1 MTAGVR
7 YEVDLEAE
15 RVLYE
20 GEWLRREDLSARIQR
35 ALAGLDF
42 RVSGLGSALEYLG
55 WALAAARPVQV
66 RLMPEDAE
74 RLEQMSRRV
83 NIDPRTLARHAV
95 LAYLASQPALE
106 PVPAS
111 AAGPA
116 PAAVQ
121 PPAAARTAITTEPAA
136 PGEEA
141 RAVPLTERKTTE
153 LPKVVVS
160 PELGSGGASLRPA
173 ELEDTW
179 FKKS

>member
-1 MTAGVR
+1 MAASVR

-15 RVLYE
+15 RVLFE

-35 ALAGLDF
+35 ALASLDF
-42 RVSGLGSALEYLG
+42 RVSGLGAALEYLG
-55 WALAAARPVQV
+55 WALAAARPYQL

-74 RLEQMSRRV
+74 RLEQLSRRAQ
-83 NIDPRTLARHAV
+83 IDPRTLLRHAA

-106 PVPAS
+106 PAVVPGGPS
-111 AAGPA
+111 GPQAAPS
-116 PAAVQ
+116 
-121 PPAAARTAITTEPAA
+121 RTAITTEPVA
-136 PGEEA
+136 PGEEL

-160 PELGSGGASLRPA
+160 PELGADGTRLKPA

-179 FKKS
+179 FKKV